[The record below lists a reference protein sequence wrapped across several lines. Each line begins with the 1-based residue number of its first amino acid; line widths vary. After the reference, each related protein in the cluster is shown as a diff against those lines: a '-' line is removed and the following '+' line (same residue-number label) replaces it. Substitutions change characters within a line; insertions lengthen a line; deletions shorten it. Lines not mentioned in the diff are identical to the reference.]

1 MLRKIASECTDAVT
15 CPTVYIDDKEQD
27 TAVIQGYVVTDPDT
41 LAQLGL
47 PAGEAAVRV
56 PKRLLVDAAGRL
68 G

>member
-1 MLRKIASECTDAVT
+1 MLRKIASECTDTVT